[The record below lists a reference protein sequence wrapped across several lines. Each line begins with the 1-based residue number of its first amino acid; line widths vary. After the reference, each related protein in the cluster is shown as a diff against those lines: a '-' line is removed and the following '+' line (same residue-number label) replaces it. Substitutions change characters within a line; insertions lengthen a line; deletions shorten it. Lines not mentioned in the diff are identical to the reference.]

1 MRYNYNIT
9 YEGQKYTART
19 ASEAAAILR
28 SLDLVRFNRCYEQDI
43 ARYLRGDMYAI
54 RKWGSKLKGVVSKSE
69 VPHITC
75 DYCGKVI
82 YENSTVFSVEGYST
96 KFCSPGCAGYY
107 FLDIQQSKLD
117 TKNLE

>member
-19 ASEAAAILR
+19 ASEAAALLR
-28 SLDLVRFNRCYEQDI
+28 SLDPKRFHKCYETDL
-43 ARYLRGDMYAI
+43 ARYLRGDLYAI
-54 RKWGSKLKGVVSKSE
+54 RNWGNKLKGVVTKSE

-75 DYCGKVI
+75 DYCGKTI
-82 YENSTVFSVEGYST
+82 YEDSILFSVEGYST

-107 FLDIQQSKLD
+107 FLDIHESKL
-117 TKNLE
+117 TTASLE

>member
-1 MRYNYNIT
+1 MKYNYQIN
-9 YEGQKYTART
+9 YEGQEYTAKT
-19 ASEAAAILR
+19 ASKAAAILR
-28 SLDLVRFNRCYEQDI
+28 SLDREKFHKCYEQDL

-54 RKWGSKLKGVVSKSE
+54 RNWGSKLKGVVSKSE

-75 DYCGKVI
+75 DYCGKTI
-82 YENSTVFSVEGYST
+82 YDDSIVFSVEGYIT

-117 TKNLE
+117 IKNLE